1 MKLAVLF
8 AALAV
13 APALAGCVDEPG
25 TPAAKREAAPALEA
39 GFRWSYTI
47 HAGNGSH
54 IGSAAYEV
62 LSRTTIGGRSA
73 YRVGETFAHPS
84 LAGELRKRE
93 LHWDAAT
100 LNLVSP
106 ACDVTCPTRGRDLDF
121 PLEHEKSWVDGL
133 REATVNASY
142 REDAEPGPTGFAK
155 LWVVEA
161 RPLAATGQERTVR
174 LYAPEAGVVV
184 QRTDYD
190 RTGAVDEEW
199 RLAEFD
205 FR

>member
-1 MKLAVLF
+1 MKAFTLVLAI
-8 AALAV
+8 ALV
-13 APALAGCVDEPG
+13 PALAGCVDEPG
-25 TPAAKREAAPALEA
+25 TPPARRELAPALEA

-54 IGSAAYEV
+54 VGSATYEV
-62 LSRTTIGGRSA
+62 LAQTTLGGRSA
-73 YRVGETFAHPS
+73 HRVSETFAHPS

-93 LHWDAAT
+93 LLWDAAT

-106 ACDVTCPTRGRDLDF
+106 ACDAACPTRGRDLDF
-121 PLEHEKSWVDGL
+121 PLEDGKRWVDGL
-133 REATVNASY
+133 RDASVNASY

-155 LWVVEA
+155 LWVIEA
-161 RPLAATGQERTVR
+161 RPLEATGQERTVR
-174 LYAPEAGVVV
+174 LYSPEAGVVV
-184 QRTDYD
+184 QRTDYEG
-190 RTGAVDEEW
+190 TGAIDEEW